1 MKNKITKK
9 NILFVQQYDSS
20 SINVELD
27 INNQTKEIEIIKQEL
42 ADFLNVNFYYENTS
56 GEDVHSFNDLSEEG
70 KDLIEFTEE
79 EIIKYLNKN

>member
-20 SINVELD
+20 CINVELD
-27 INNQTKEIEIIKQEL
+27 INNQTKEVEIIKQEI
-42 ADFLNVNFYYENTS
+42 ADFLNANLYYENTS